1 MALRFDALLNNAATD
16 IHASELHKFRGMAG
30 ISLALINN
38 TFWSKPGEK
47 LDHATMR
54 KALEVFATTRA
65 GIPLPTWQAY
75 AKGLDVVSD
84 KLGTNMAGAEFEFGG
99 ETFDFDGIRDM
110 DEVTAVTAMVALFAS
125 YGVTS
130 GGQVRDWAKQEGFAP
145 FDADLVRKQR
155 LAKAEAAKA
164 KAQED
169 VLNRLLT
176 RSGTDSS
183 TLPNQDL
190 VPAPVTATN
199 FPDFVAHMLEAD
211 CLALI
216 DAVNARLTALNALA
230 ASMPAPSEPPVL
242 ADTVDETKLANKPRK
257 QRAAKLADLQAE
269 AA

>member
-38 TFWSKPGEK
+38 TFWSKPGDK

-65 GIPLPTWQAY
+65 NIPLPTWQAY

-84 KLGTNMAGAEFEFGG
+84 KIGTNMAGAEFEFQG
-99 ETFDFDGIRDM
+99 ETFDFDGIRDL
-110 DEVTAVTAMVALFAS
+110 DETTAVTAMVALFAS

-164 KAQED
+164 KANED
-169 VLNRLLT
+169 ILNKLLT

-183 TLPNQDL
+183 TLPSIEPNQDL
-190 VPAPVTATN
+190 AVLQTPDILAMVAHLGEADCNAVLVALNERLLALASVRIPEMPAPV
-199 FPDFVAHMLEAD
+199 
-211 CLALI
+211 
-216 DAVNARLTALNALA
+216 
-230 ASMPAPSEPPVL
+230 EPPML
-242 ADTVDETKLANKPRK
+242 ADDVVEAELPNKPRAA
-257 QRAAKLADLQAE
+257 RRAKLAA
-269 AA
+269 